1 MLRHKEQRKLGMN
14 EKLCHQRSS
23 GKLAS
28 QAEIECDVKLI
39 YIMIVKR
46 RNTDFFLRWV
56 GQVDVRAILLT

>member
-14 EKLCHQRSS
+14 EKLCHQRGS

-39 YIMIVKR
+39 YI
-46 RNTDFFLRWV
+46 
-56 GQVDVRAILLT
+56 